1 MNSFFTLIILI
12 AITCS
17 SYAQST
23 KINGA
28 SLVAPP
34 IKEELNFVELRKT
47 NANWVAI
54 IPYAFLKK
62 GSTKIA
68 YNTKFQW
75 WGERAEGVVQTIIE
89 AKKNGFQIML
99 KPHLWVSQDGWA
111 GDFSLETEQEWQ
123 NWEIS
128 YANYILEFAKLAQKH
143 SVELFCVGTE
153 IRNVAKNRPQ
163 FWCQLILKLRENF
176 NGKLT
181 YAANWDNYK
190 SIDFWDEL
198 DYIGIDSY
206 FPLSEEKIPNKK
218 YLIEQWQP
226 IKKELEKYSE
236 THHTPILFTEFGYPS
251 TEYCATTPW
260 KENFEFKPN
269 QEGQKNA
276 YEAIFESFWNEKW
289 FAGGFFWK
297 WHLTPKTQRAIP
309 QNYSPQRKSAMEVI
323 RNQYKKSAKFR

>member
-1 MNSFFTLIILI
+1 MNRFFVFFILVTYTI
-12 AITCS
+12 S
-17 SYAQST
+17 SQTQST

-34 IKEELNFVELRKT
+34 KRQAFNFVELRQT
-47 NANWVAI
+47 NTNWVAI

-62 GSTKIA
+62 EGINIV
-68 YNTKFQW
+68 YNTPFQW
-75 WGERAEGVVQTIIE
+75 WGERAEGVEETIIE
-89 AKKNGFQIML
+89 SKKHRLQIML

-111 GDFSLETEQEWQ
+111 GDFDLKTEQEWEK
-123 NWEIS
+123 WETS
-128 YANYILEFAKLAQKH
+128 YTSYILEFAKLAQKYN
-143 SVELFCVGTE
+143 VELFCIGTE
-153 IRNVAKNRPQ
+153 IRNVAKKRPQ
-163 FWCQLILKLRENF
+163 FWCQLIKKIKADYK
-176 NGKLT
+176 GKLT

-190 SIDFWDEL
+190 NIDFWDEL

-226 IKKELEKYSE
+226 KKKELEKYSE

-309 QNYSPQRKSAMEVI
+309 QNYSPQGKSAMEAI
-323 RNQYKKSAKFR
+323 RNQYKTSVKFR